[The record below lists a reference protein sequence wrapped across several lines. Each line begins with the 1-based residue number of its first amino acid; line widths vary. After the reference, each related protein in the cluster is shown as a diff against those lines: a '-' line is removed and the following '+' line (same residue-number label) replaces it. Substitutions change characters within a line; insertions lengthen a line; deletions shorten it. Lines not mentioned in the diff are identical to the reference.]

1 MNNTIS
7 SVSSPKMGT
16 YNLKGQRVTVTLT
29 NNPFDFEPQTLFSL
43 AVRKNKKRGFLFV
56 SKVLGKHVPVDPF
69 VPLLAGAALAVQFL
83 RRIHEVD
90 HADTLAIIQALKS
103 NEDTQKVYETVINR
117 SLIALSDKTLFIGFA
132 ETATGLGHAVFSL
145 FDKAYYLH
153 TTREQIPLLASE
165 LNFNEEHSHAVNHR
179 CYPLDAELIKTPK
192 TIILVDDELT
202 TGNTALN
209 IIRAIHAKFPKTNY
223 VVLSLLDW
231 RTAEDRA
238 NFRKL
243 EQQLG
248 IKILTTSLL
257 EGEIAV
263 SGDPVNERSDHFNHA
278 VSPDICESHVYPELK
293 FLNLIDLVSVFSQ
306 DSAGNKNVSP
316 YLLLTGRFGLSTPN
330 NQEILRLAREIGKEL
345 KCDRIG
351 EKTLCLG
358 TGEFMYLPM
367 LVSAYMG
374 KGISFHTTTRS
385 PIYSFAKPQYGI
397 QNGFSFENPDEPSTT
412 NYVYNVPFKYYD
424 EVYVFFER
432 EVSKERLTS
441 MLNAFRELG
450 IPRLVLVYCACRKV
464 IDGIFTN
471 RIPDPLPIGSYNP
484 QDVIFLLKNLN
495 GLLAETDL
503 QTREQNIQSGGH
515 YSEMLPIE
523 YEPTKEYLDL
533 FYLTLRESASKVA
546 EGVGIVAESILK
558 RNGPKMVLVSLARAG
573 TPIGVLIKRYLLEI
587 HDLDLPH
594 YSISIIRGKGIDENA
609 ILYILQNHPDSKIQ
623 FIDGWTGKGAIT
635 GVLSQACTE
644 FEGKYGYQLD
654 NDLAVLADPGYCVKT
669 FGTREDFLIPS
680 ACLNS
685 TVSGLVSRTVF
696 RTDLIG
702 EHEFHGARFYKE
714 LLKEEV
720 SNLFVDTISAEFKT
734 LGLRHYGVD
743 VSDDQ
748 VEDEVEVT
756 WQGLKALTRI
766 METFGITDINF
777 IKPGIGETT
786 RVLLRRLP
794 ERILVDHMVN
804 PNLKHILLLAKD
816 KGVPVE
822 EYPDLAYSCCGLVK
836 QI

>member
-1 MNNTIS
+1 MGYFMSNTIS
-7 SVSSPKMGT
+7 SVSSPKMYT

-29 NNPFDFEPQTLFSL
+29 NNPFDFSPETLFSL
-43 AVRKNKKRGFLFV
+43 AARKNKKRGFLFV

-117 SLIALSDKTLFIGFA
+117 SHIALSDKTLFIGFA

-165 LNFNEEHSHAVNHR
+165 LNFKEEHSHAVNHR
-179 CYPLDAELIKTPK
+179 CYLLDAELIKTPK
-192 TIILVDDELT
+192 TIILVDDEIT
-202 TGNTALN
+202 TGKTALN

-238 NFRKL
+238 DFRKL
-243 EQQLG
+243 EQQLD
-248 IKILTTSLL
+248 IKILTTSLV

-263 SGDPVNERSDHFNHA
+263 SGDSVHEQSDHFNHA
-278 VSPDICESHVYPELK
+278 VRPDICESHVYPELK
-293 FLNLIDLVSVFSQ
+293 FLNLIDLVSVFS
-306 DSAGNKNVSP
+306 SP

-330 NQEILRLAREIGKEL
+330 NQEILPLAREIGEEL

-358 TGEFMYLPM
+358 TGEFMYFPM

-385 PIYSFAKPQYGI
+385 PIYSFAQPQYGI

-432 EVSKERLTS
+432 EVSNERLTS
-441 MLNAFRELG
+441 MLKVFRELG

-464 IDGIFTN
+464 IDRIFTH

-484 QDVIFLLKNLN
+484 KDAIFLLKNLN

-503 QTREQNIQSGGH
+503 QTREKNIQSGGH

-533 FYLTLRESASKVA
+533 FHLTLRESAAKVA
-546 EGVGIVAESILK
+546 EGVGVVAENILK

-635 GVLSQACTE
+635 SVLSQACTE
-644 FEGKYGYQLD
+644 FKVKYGYELD
-654 NDLAVLADPGYCVKT
+654 DDLAVLADPGYCVKT

-696 RTDLIG
+696 RPDLIG
-702 EHEFHGARFYKE
+702 ENEFHGARFYKE

-734 LGLRHYGVD
+734 LGLRHSGVD
-743 VSDDQ
+743 ASDDQ
-748 VEDEVEVT
+748 VEVDDEVEVT

-766 METFGITDINF
+766 KKTFGITDINF

-794 ERILVDHMVN
+794 ERILVDHMEN

-822 EYPDLAYSCCGLVK
+822 EYPDLTYSCCGLVK